1 MGKRGNF
8 HLGFHRDEITAVLRQ
23 SAEALRNRAEFP
35 WNFEPNLWKEEFQSC
50 RIAGISLM
58 GLFPI
63 DCPYSAEPIPAGE
76 EEPRFIPSEG
86 VCQLNETAVNW
97 VLELVEDCGDL
108 EFLAL
113 KDQGLESREIRK
125 ILRFFLTRIQ
135 KFPRLKLIQLAGS
148 FIGREE
154 SEEIRGEIAQL
165 AAAGVS
171 VEGVTPFESGR
182 FVGVSCRRNSRSG
195 VLLGADES
203 AVPVAHRVH
212 PYFWN
217 CGITEIEPISDETME
232 KIVAIS
238 PFRFAAKITLQNAC
252 TH

>member
-1 MGKRGNF
+1 
-8 HLGFHRDEITAVLRQ
+8 
-23 SAEALRNRAEFP
+23 
-35 WNFEPNLWKEEFQSC
+35 
-50 RIAGISLM
+50 M

-148 FIGREE
+148 FIGRAE

-165 AAAGVS
+165 AAVGVS

-182 FVGVSCRRNSRSG
+182 FAEVSCR
-195 VLLGADES
+195 
-203 AVPVAHRVH
+203 
-212 PYFWN
+212 
-217 CGITEIEPISDETME
+217 
-232 KIVAIS
+232 
-238 PFRFAAKITLQNAC
+238 
-252 TH
+252 

>member
-1 MGKRGNF
+1 MGKRGNS
-8 HLGFHRDEITAVLRQ
+8 HVGFHRDEITAVLRE

-86 VCQLNETAVNW
+86 VCQLNGTAVNW

-148 FIGREE
+148 FIGRAE

-165 AAAGVS
+165 AAVGVS

-182 FVGVSCRRNSRSG
+182 FTGVSCR
-195 VLLGADES
+195 
-203 AVPVAHRVH
+203 
-212 PYFWN
+212 
-217 CGITEIEPISDETME
+217 
-232 KIVAIS
+232 
-238 PFRFAAKITLQNAC
+238 
-252 TH
+252 